1 MTQSPAQGSIGWT
14 DLTVP
19 EAETV
24 RDFYAAVTGWT
35 PSPVSMGDYS
45 DYTMSDA
52 SGNAVA
58 GVCHSRG
65 ANANVPAAWLIYIV
79 VSDLAASLAECA
91 RLGGRV
97 LDGPRTVGGGRFA
110 VIRDP
115 AGAVAA
121 LYQAG

>member
-1 MTQSPAQGSIGWT
+1 MSQTPGSIGWT

-19 EAETV
+19 DAEKV

-52 SGNAVA
+52 AGN
-58 GVCHSRG
+58 
-65 ANANVPAAWLIYIV
+65 PAAGICHRRGPNADLPPVWLVYIV
-79 VSDLAASLAECA
+79 VADLTAALASCQKQ
-91 RLGGRV
+91 GGEV
-97 LDGPRTVGGGRFA
+97 LSGPRSAGGGQFA

-115 AGAVAA
+115 AGAIAG

>member
-1 MTQSPAQGSIGWT
+1 MSQTPGSIGWT

-19 EAETV
+19 DADQV

-35 PSPVSMGDYS
+35 PAPVSMGDYS

-58 GVCHSRG
+58 GVCHRRG
-65 ANANVPAAWLIYIV
+65 PNSKIPAAWLIYIIV
-79 VSDLAASLAECA
+79 TDLPASLAECT
-91 RLGGRV
+91 RLGGEV
-97 LDGPRTVGGGRFA
+97 LDGPRSAGGGQFA

-115 AGAVAA
+115 AGAIAG
-121 LYQAG
+121 LYQSG